1 MTIGN
6 YIKAKFNLWSVE
18 LSDDFINLELSRI
31 NLNAADNMTSASNVD
46 EFYYN
51 VIPDLL
57 LMPSNVSEGGFSI
70 SYNQNAMTS
79 YYKMLCTKLGKQN
92 LLSQNTIK
100 DITSKW

>member
-18 LSDDFINLELSRI
+18 LSDDFISLELSRV
-31 NLNAADNMTSASNVD
+31 NLRFEEDMTATSNVD

-57 LMPSNVSEGGFSI
+57 LMPSSVSEGGFSI
-70 SYNQNAMTS
+70 SYDKEAMKNFYS
-79 YYKMLCTKLGKQN
+79 MIATKLGKPN
-92 LLSQNTIK
+92 VLSGTIK
-100 DITSKW
+100 NITHKW

>member
-18 LSDDFINLELSRI
+18 LSDDFINLELYRI
-31 NLNAADNMTSASNVD
+31 NLNAADNMTATSNVD

-70 SYNQNAMTS
+70 SYDKEAMKNFYS
-79 YYKMLCTKLGKQN
+79 MIASKLGKPN
-92 LLSQNTIK
+92 VLSGTIK
-100 DITSKW
+100 NITHKW